1 MNEISRTNDSSAA
14 AEPIAA
20 SSAAGE
26 TRRLSDS
33 ERATALDALGAHL
46 TEGRIDVAEF
56 DDRSAIVAGAT
67 RETDLHPAFEGLG
80 GLPPALAPEEAPD
93 TELERIRTRG
103 RLAEN
108 IDWIGVALAIGL
120 GALFMATGWAPPGFA
135 LLAIAVCSI
144 GGRIVLDFD
153 EDTEYEALKKAD
165 RRKRLDRID
174 GARDPGAG
182 V

>member
-1 MNEISRTNDSSAA
+1 MNHISRTNDPSTDAV
-14 AEPIAA
+14 PVAA
-20 SSAAGE
+20 SSVGGS
-26 TRRLSDS
+26 RRLSDS
-33 ERATALDALGAHL
+33 ERATALDALGTHL
-46 TEGRIDVAEF
+46 SEGRIDVAEF

-67 RETDLHPAFEGLG
+67 RESDLHPAFEGLG
-80 GLPPALAPEEAPD
+80 GLPAALAPKESPD
-93 TELERIRTRG
+93 AELERIRSRG
-103 RLAEN
+103 RVVEN

-135 LLAIAVCSI
+135 LLALAVCSI
-144 GGRIVLDFD
+144 GGRIVFDFD

-165 RRKRLDRID
+165 RRKHLDRIE